1 MRETSPWKVPIIASE
16 KQVDLSINLC
26 ELLSRTISV
35 QSLVLTEPQ
44 LALERAKDGANGV
57 NNWTFPRKDDKQSG
71 WRSAVVD
78 LIITLGNI
86 RLVDLRQ
93 RADVR
98 LRVDAL
104 SAQEAGR
111 ARCSVRRWLDGGFT
125 NL

>member
-1 MRETSPWKVPIIASE
+1 MASRNPLSSVVVPTDFS
-16 KQVDLSINLC
+16 SG
-26 ELLSRTISV
+26 S
-35 QSLVLTEPQ
+35 Q